1 MTIRRLPLLSYHP
14 SMRPAIAMHFRD
26 NTDRNGKQNKD
37 IDGCTAHDIV
47 EVDGGHDLTEPSRI
61 DDRGRDL
68 FVALSGKS
76 SLEDAVRPSR
86 PIHGRNVSAGHEA
99 GLQTSTARPR
109 KLVSRR

>member
-1 MTIRRLPLLSYHP
+1 MRR
-14 SMRPAIAMHFRD
+14 AIAMHFRD

-37 IDGCTAHDIV
+37 INGCTAHDIV

-86 PIHGRNVSAGHEA
+86 PAGHEA
-99 GLQTSTARPR
+99 GLQTSTPRPR